1 MRTALTAALA
11 LEPLLPKGDGSASL
25 ADAFREGDEVVLV
38 AGLYQG
44 TPGIFLRLTDDIN
57 WAEISERSGNIRSH
71 PVAWLAHSTAATAG
85 FSKVTE
91 DRT

>member
-11 LEPLLPKGDGSASL
+11 LVPLFLRGDESARL
-25 ADAFREGDEVVLV
+25 ADAEGDEVVLI

-44 TPGIFLRLTDDIN
+44 TLGIFLRLKEDIH

-71 PVAWLAHSTAATAG
+71 PVAWLAHSRAATAG
-85 FSKVTE
+85 LSKVPG
-91 DRT
+91 DRR